1 MVRTRFGMR
10 LWDLDRELLFPKHTV
25 VAYVKNVLHLS
36 GSALDVRGLISTFP
50 LYHTLRAI
58 TPEGRDAELIAPYAT
73 SGVRRMYIPFVFQRS
88 FMKPE
93 FRWSAD
99 GRKTQGCFRVGVQQ
113 HGEDFWLAT
122 SRSTVIRYARSG
134 KPKDFRDAE
143 AYPRRVNEFIEK
155 SLDDEWIHETMRFAD
170 VNGATRVVPFL
181 PIVLNQGIH
190 TEFRDGRPTLPDYT
204 QKGRSSR
211 R

>member
-1 MVRTRFGMR
+1 MVRTRIGMR
-10 LWDLDRELLFPKHTV
+10 LWDLDSELLFPKQTV

-36 GSALDVRGLISTFP
+36 GSSLDVRGLISTFP
-50 LYHTLRAI
+50 LYHSVKAI
-58 TPEGRDAELIAPYAT
+58 TPEGQDAELIAPYAT
-73 SGVRRMYIPFVFQRS
+73 SGVRRMYIPYVFQRS

-99 GRKTQGCFRVGVQQ
+99 GSKSQGCFRVGMQRD
-113 HGEDFWLAT
+113 GEDFWLVT
-122 SRSTVIRYARSG
+122 SRSAVIRYARSG

-143 AYPRRVNEFIEK
+143 TYHLRVNEFIEK
-155 SLDDEWIHETMRFAD
+155 SLDDPWIQETVRFAD
-170 VNGATRVVPFL
+170 IDGATKVVPFL

-190 TEFRDGRPTLPDYT
+190 TEFRNGRPALPDYT